1 MSSEVNWKFFEKE
14 GCEKVVEEVFCSF
27 WLIIK
32 FIILNSE
39 IEIELENLRNEMKR
53 IKGVNDKLKVKFRI
67 LLKKEKVKIDFR
79 DEEISLCDDL

>member
-1 MSSEVNWKFFEKE
+1 
-14 GCEKVVEEVFCSF
+14 
-27 WLIIK
+27 
-32 FIILNSE
+32 
-39 IEIELENLRNEMKR
+39 MKR